1 MATFGSRKRVALVS
15 DHNFIFNQTFF
26 YDCLLADCN
35 NWLGRNII
43 LEFAKQ
49 MDNDYSK
56 VVRVKKSTKLKENIA
71 IKIKLRGFE
80 RCARQNKKGCKKTLL
95 YLRSERGSS
104 ADLSSHSPQVDILHL
119 GGIKLRAHTA
129 AVAAEFSGTKCLNNC
144 KKQLFETSQK
154 FVNLKENSEQKV
166 INF

>member
-1 MATFGSRKRVALVS
+1 
-15 DHNFIFNQTFF
+15 
-26 YDCLLADCN
+26 
-35 NWLGRNII
+35 
-43 LEFAKQ
+43 

-56 VVRVKKSTKLKENIA
+56 VVGVKKSTKLKEENIV
-71 IKIKLRGFE
+71 IKLRRFE
-80 RCARQNKKGCKKTLL
+80 RCAKQNKKGCKKTLL
-95 YLRSERGSS
+95 YLGSERGSS

-119 GGIKLRAHTA
+119 GGIKLGAHTAA

-154 FVNLKENSEQKV
+154 LVKLEENSEQKV